1 MGNTQNTDGSNK
13 SKSLKQI
20 VDFVATNYILTQN
33 FQDMKKLSDM
43 KYCNKLVILT
53 SKVIDKKF
61 SDIEVEFLAQRTKD
75 GVEINDMTTDRL
87 KIINKTDLPNLDV
100 KLETD
105 KRRMCIGIAKY
116 YVKIAHIYA
125 AIVTTIKPNY
135 VYSDNSNPTVVS
147 PPAQPTRSVAPEQ
160 YKSTAPEPYKRM
172 APEQMGGFDS
182 PITNSPREVG
192 LERKQSIPEGANVK
206 VKINNLCSQRINAL
220 VNNQD
225 MSGESLVIKPNFCK
239 MNLDG
244 NNKTRDFSSEP
255 GIPELV
261 SLYYNK
267 YDYDHGGFTGFKNK
281 NELKAGE
288 VDMQAVYLNDV
299 KEFYKVFTG
308 ETSVPDK
315 VQSFSDIPLK
325 AYHLSKGCQANGI
338 YTTAYKG
345 TLKDKLFKQY
355 ADHVNQMMKTTEDNQ
370 NKLLAII
377 DRIFV
382 FSVNPVT
389 NEREVTIKTALNEK
403 ELSDIV
409 EETRKI
415 IVNLYIKC
423 EQDFLTGLEMFEAI
437 VENQIKDTTQVQA
450 VELQS
455 IIDAKMGESDLD
467 EIIEPEKVSKA
478 DLEKE
483 NIELKIAALT
493 PVVKEEPVPATA
505 TATAPVATPVA
516 TVVEERKV

>member
-1 MGNTQNTDGSNK
+1 MGNTQNTDGSN
-13 SKSLKQI
+13 KSLKQI

-53 SKVIDKKF
+53 SKVIDKKL

-100 KLETD
+100 KVETD

-135 VYSDNSNPTVVS
+135 VYSDNSNPTVVP

-160 YKSTAPEPYKRM
+160 YKSTASEPYKRM
-172 APEQMGGFDS
+172 APEQMGGYDMAS
-182 PITNSPREVG
+182 PNISAAGPSPREVG
-192 LERKQSIPEGANVK
+192 LERKQTIPEGAKVK

-220 VNNQD
+220 INNQD

-267 YDYDHGGFTGFKNK
+267 YDYDRGGFTGFKNK
-281 NELKAGE
+281 NELKSGE

-338 YTTAYKG
+338 YTMAYKG
-345 TLKDKLFKQY
+345 TVKDKLFKQY

-478 DLEKE
+478 ELEKE

-493 PVVKEEPVPATA
+493 PVKDATA
-505 TATAPVATPVA
+505 LATPLA